1 MAEKI
6 GGLAMRENLLIG
18 FIGGGAMAEAIISGV
33 TKVGLLQSKQIFVAD
48 HKQER
53 CAELTQK
60 YQVQANVD
68 AKIFVNKVDI
78 LILAIKPQVAQIAM
92 QEVCKDVSDTAA
104 IVSIV
109 AGLTTSALAEYFP
122 IQPLIRVM
130 PNTPVAV
137 GEGMTAIATGEKTND
152 LITDIVLAI
161 FNSVGKAVILPEKM
175 LDAVT
180 GLSGSG
186 PGYAFVMI
194 DALAD
199 AGVNAGLPR
208 QTAITLAA
216 QTLLGAA
223 KMVLD
228 TGNHPAVLRDQ
239 VTSPAG
245 TTIAGIKVMEERGVR
260 AALLAAVETATEKSK
275 AMGKK

>member
-1 MAEKI
+1 
-6 GGLAMRENLLIG
+6 MRENLLIG